1 MKKAEQP
8 DELLLSLHERLLFG
22 DRTASEEVAG
32 RLLSSLVAEVSR
44 KFPATDR
51 GLVCDGV
58 TDAILDYC
66 MRPAQFDRKRG
77 VPLARFLQMAS
88 WRNVAN
94 LVRGEKRRKVWEER
108 ATADPQTPGV
118 ELDPAAGKV
127 KQEEDGRR
135 EKQKVEMFNSLTDPT
150 DRRILELR
158 FSGERSTEVFAKV
171 LGISGLPLNIQR
183 RKVKQA
189 KDRIEKVLRR
199 RGGMNL

>member
-1 MKKAEQP
+1 MKKAKQP
-8 DELLLSLHERLLFG
+8 DELLSLHERLLFG
-22 DRTASEEVAG
+22 DRTASEEIAG
-32 RLLSSLVAEVSR
+32 RLLSSLVEEVSR

-51 GLVCDGV
+51 DVVCDGV

-66 MRPAQFDRKRG
+66 KRPAQFDRKRG
-77 VPLARFLQMAS
+77 VPLARFLHMAS

-94 LVRGEKRRKVWEER
+94 LVRGEKRRKVREER
-108 ATADPQTPGV
+108 ATGDPQTPVV

-135 EKQKVEMFNSLTDPT
+135 EKQKAEMLNSLTDPT

-158 FSGERSTEVFAKV
+158 FSGERSTGVFAKV
-171 LGISGLPLNIQR
+171 LGISDLPLNIQR
-183 RKVKQA
+183 HRVKQA

-199 RGGMNL
+199 RGGKNL